1 MRKRRRLSK
10 CPNDSENGQGSLAM
24 METVLFTDHTI
35 ILFAITMGAG
45 ALIFL
50 VLGIATTPQKRS
62 QHKLRGLR

>member
-1 MRKRRRLSK
+1 
-10 CPNDSENGQGSLAM
+10 M